1 LVRVVGLRRDGVEK
15 LAVAEQGRKNAIEQV
30 FPLFPEDGGQFVRG
44 ERAEA
49 AEVDGQ
55 LTKDRLADPL
65 AQDPEPLTDVGWEV
79 NGESRG
85 VTR

>member
-1 LVRVVGLRRDGVEK
+1 MVRVVGLRRDGVDK
-15 LAVAEQGRKNAIEQV
+15 LAVAEQGRKDAIEQV
-30 FPLFPEDGGQFVRG
+30 FPLFPEDAGQFVRG
-44 ERAEA
+44 ERPEP

-65 AQDPEPLTDVGWEV
+65 AQGPEPLTDVGWEV
-79 NGESRG
+79 KGEKRG